1 MRLQDRQLLPYRLRL
16 RTAFR
21 GLTER
26 RGCLISGSRGWGEFA
41 PFEDY
46 TDEQAGRW
54 LACALEQADGLWP
67 LPVRDEV
74 KVNAI
79 IPAVDPDEAV
89 RLAIESGCST
99 VKVKVGDAHGY
110 DRVAAIREALPKAGI
125 RVDVNAGWDLDEAV
139 RQLRRMVAMNLEYA
153 EQPVRAP
160 ADMAALRRAVDVPLA
175 ADESIRIDRLFDE
188 VAEFADVAVLKV
200 APLGGVR
207 ATLGVADRVRLPVVI
222 SSALDSSMGLAASV
236 AAACALTRSP
246 LACGLGTGSLLAQD
260 TTAPILPLAS
270 AVGFNGYPEPSPN
283 LEVYKQDAQMWVT
296 RAQRAASH
304 LTPDVLPG

>member
-1 MRLQDRQLLPYRLRL
+1 MDARDRQLLPFRLRL

-21 GLTER
+21 GLTQR

-41 PFEDY
+41 PFDDY

-54 LACALEQADGLWP
+54 LACALEQADGRWP
-67 LPVRDEV
+67 HPVRDHV
-74 KVNAI
+74 LVNAI

-89 RLAIESGCST
+89 RLAVGSGCST
-99 VKVKVGDAHGY
+99 IKVKVGDARGFE
-110 DRVAAIREALPKAGI
+110 RVAAIREVLPDAAI

-139 RQLRRMVAMNLEYA
+139 RQLRRMAALNLEYA

-188 VAEFADVAVLKV
+188 VAGFADVAVLKV
-200 APLGGVR
+200 APLGGVG
-207 ATLGVADRVRLPVVI
+207 ATLEVADRVGLPVVI

-236 AAACALTRSP
+236 AAACSLGSVP
-246 LACGLGTGSLLAQD
+246 LACGLATGSLLAQD
-260 TTAPILPLAS
+260 TTAPLLPRAS
-270 AVGFNGYPEPSPN
+270 VVGFTGYPEPSPD
-283 LEVYKQDAQMWVT
+283 LEVCQQDVQMWAT
-296 RAQRAASH
+296 RVGRAFAH
-304 LTPDVLPG
+304 VTPDARRG